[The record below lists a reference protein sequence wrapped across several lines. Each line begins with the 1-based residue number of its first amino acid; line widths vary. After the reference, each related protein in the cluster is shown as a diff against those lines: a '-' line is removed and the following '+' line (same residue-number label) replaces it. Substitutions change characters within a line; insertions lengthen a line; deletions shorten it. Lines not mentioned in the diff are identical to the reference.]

1 MIHPTNQIAIIGA
14 GFSGLAAARILHQKG
29 ISFRL
34 FEARERLG
42 GRVYTKQIQED
53 LYLDLGGQWI
63 GPSQTRMYE
72 LCKEYGVPYFETYN
86 QGQSILDLNGRIK
99 SYKGTIPKLDIIS
112 LLNLDMIVRKLER
125 MASKIDLEKP
135 WTHPKAQEFDGQT
148 LMDFLKRNS
157 KTEACLQV
165 MKVGM
170 QTIFSCE
177 PEELSLLHALF
188 YIKSGTSLDVLI
200 SIKNGAQQH
209 RIHGGMQTLAEAIAK
224 PFFDRIQFDSPVL
237 SIIQEKEKI
246 TLSTSKGAQVFSHII
261 FAVPPPLLKKIGINP
276 PLSDQKQK
284 LLEGY
289 EMGYIGK
296 CQMVF
301 AKPFWRHK
309 NLSGQAVSDSEFY
322 LQTIFDSSP
331 ADSKY
336 GVLMGFV
343 IGNKARKFFQMD
355 EDSRKQAVKKQL
367 IQYFGEEANQEI
379 NYVDHTMNEETW
391 SEGCYAGI
399 REVNSWTKYQNS
411 YSQSEG
417 RLHFAGTEAATRW
430 HGYIEGAVRAGET
443 AAEKIL
449 QELNND

>member
-1 MIHPTNQIAIIGA
+1 
-14 GFSGLAAARILHQKG
+14 
-29 ISFRL
+29 
-34 FEARERLG
+34 
-42 GRVYTKQIQED
+42 
-53 LYLDLGGQWI
+53 
-63 GPSQTRMYE
+63 
-72 LCKEYGVPYFETYN
+72 
-86 QGQSILDLNGRIK
+86 
-99 SYKGTIPKLDIIS
+99 
-112 LLNLDMIVRKLER
+112 
-125 MASKIDLEKP
+125 
-135 WTHPKAQEFDGQT
+135 
-148 LMDFLKRNS
+148 
-157 KTEACLQV
+157 
-165 MKVGM
+165 M

-355 EDSRKQAVKKQL
+355 EDSRKQVVKKQL

>member
-14 GFSGLAAARILHQKG
+14 GFSGLAAARILNQTG
-29 ISFRL
+29 ISFQV

-42 GRVYTKQIQED
+42 GRVYTQQIQED
-53 LYLDLGGQWI
+53 LYLDMGGQWI
-63 GPSQTRMYE
+63 GSSQTRMYE
-72 LCKEYGVPYFETYN
+72 LCEEYGISYFETYN
-86 QGQSILDLNGRIK
+86 QGKSILELKGKIK
-99 SYKGTIPKLDIIS
+99 SYQGTIPKLDIIS

-135 WTHPKAQEFDGQT
+135 WIHPKAQLFDGQT
-148 LMDFLKRNS
+148 LEDFLKRNS
-157 KTEACLQV
+157 KTETCYQV

-170 QTIFSCE
+170 QTIFACE
-177 PEELSLLHALF
+177 LHELSLLHTLF
-188 YIKSGTSLDVLI
+188 YIRSGNSLGALI

-224 PFFDRIQFDSPVL
+224 PFLNRIQFNSPVL
-237 SIIQEKEKI
+237 SI
-246 TLSTSKGAQVFSHII
+246 SKKNGDYSLRTPRGEQLFSHIV

-284 LLEGY
+284 LLERY
-289 EMGYIGK
+289 DMGCIGK
-296 CQMVF
+296 CQMVYP
-301 AKPFWRHK
+301 KPFWRDQ

-322 LQTIFDSSP
+322 LQTLFDSSP
-331 ADSKY
+331 VDSKY

-343 IGNKARKFFQMD
+343 IGNKARKFFKMD

-379 NYVDHTMNEETW
+379 NYVDHTMNQETW

-399 REVNSWTKYQNS
+399 RGVNSWTKYHNS

-430 HGYIEGAVRAGET
+430 HGYIEGAVRAGEA

-449 QELNND
+449 QELNNG